1 MDTKSLHSKHPKKM
15 KPSKDKQEVFVLTPD
30 ILKKLGIN
38 IDNAD
43 SSQIIPPDV
52 NTNSFSNSEISSA
65 ENVPASTYSPKPS
78 DTSILETASLMM
90 KSVFLSPTFI
100 PTVANVTAGEV
111 ELLSNNN
118 IEETFMATDSVEP
131 QAPILIPEVNNK
143 GAGFPDS
150 SDILEQCYTA
160 GLDQYNTTLNGEHIS
175 VSKTDEGYLDKHVDG
190 NKIQEDNT
198 MTLNEIPS
206 DMGNSIDNVDG
217 VYNEDLLKDL
227 CNKELIATGRNSPYI
242 SSNDVDMRNPAPK
255 PAPKIN
261 IVSEETIALSELRKL
276 KSTQFSNKNTLTP
289 VTINS
294 IVYTKMNNAYR
305 ENLNNKQLNNYEI
318 SHSKKLGS
326 EEKGIDTEKEVIGI
340 GGNSPPQ
347 KESCDKVSKISNEI
361 IVTEV
366 LPDCQMNGHDSY
378 AEDNTPANLK
388 LVNDL
393 DINGDALVI
402 DRNSKTTEICNGRID
417 DEVAS
422 NKKEILPGIECRCDN
437 NNEGKSDKQEETVIE
452 KTKTDSVNLN
462 TEMKSNR
469 KESSNLK
476 QSFDEDCSVKNKST
490 QIKENKLASML
501 IETKNLSDSN
511 ADKKIDKVKEI
522 AAYLRKFSHIY
533 TDKKKTKMAL
543 KNDVMRKEAI
553 NSNINMTESKLC
565 IQGVEKPGGTN
576 FDSERTSDCKVMK
589 TYTRRN
595 LVKTT
600 KPHTSIIRKTETI
613 IVDDAQEYTLHA
625 VNILTP
631 NQTQQFCL
639 CFDFGHLSYYDN
651 DNLYEHIHFWRHN
664 TANCD
669 MDVIFSIY
677 NDEIEVKNETL
688 VDTEEKTDENDET
701 YNVCCNIYSKEYS
714 NHLDNC
720 DNDAVPSLEPEHIT
734 HDSRH
739 ADAVDTPQVSVLNN
753 ESPKA
758 NSPKSFSP
766 KANSP
771 KAISP
776 KANSPKEI
784 DQAQSTTNLNVDDVI
799 EVMDEG
805 VVDKEELDKC
815 VNIKDSDKSS
825 NAECNERVEVATA
838 TASESDCI
846 NPSKSTSRL
855 NSTSDCAVETSEATM
870 ASDVHTK
877 KRKLSSSISI
887 TSGEPSLKKKIKC
900 GVCNGIFSAAEWE
913 SHVETQHDLIA
924 WKAGT
929 TLNLDDP
936 ELKKKLKEKIK
947 SVGLLKC
954 SLCNM
959 EFKKLNRFIEHVKY
973 CIQNKGNQKPEKPA
987 RKSRIVADEKVTCGV
1002 CQKTLLSSNWLE
1014 HSGTSHN
1021 YLAWIDG
1028 QDTLNVE
1035 NESDVRQHLQNIIRI
1050 NGKLTCYKCGLSRS
1064 RVKLYLAHV
1073 KTCDGTGIS
1082 LDDTSTTIE
1091 LDCSSIQNETVE
1103 ESTATTNVKCG
1114 VCQNEVARTEWL
1126 DHIAKEHTYLAWR
1139 EGETPLNVDDE
1150 ELVCEYLKQL
1160 IRQYGGLTCHK
1171 CGLVRKRGKLYLAHV
1186 ETCDGIGQADISL
1199 ANTTLNTTLNTTTQ
1213 STDVWIEVPVEGEER
1228 KVVKCGVC
1236 SQEVPIVD
1244 WIKHIGKEH
1253 DYLAWRDG
1261 STPLDLEDE
1270 LAVKSHL
1277 LDVSRQAGGLMCNK
1291 CEKIIKYPK
1300 VYVQH
1305 IKECNTGPLDS
1316 SKLDTSSSSRIDSY
1330 SQNKVKDEILTCGVC
1345 ASKVESA
1352 LWIKHIEKNH
1362 HYISWV
1368 DGETPIDKEDSA
1380 MVQKHLYDLSKIL
1393 GGLVC
1398 TSCGLKRKYVKSYL
1412 DHIEVCDKRY
1422 SNDDTVYSEH
1432 EIVECARCAEKVP
1445 QKAFRKHAM
1454 KEHYNIAW
1462 AVGDNPIDLNNP
1474 YVVESYLKEYHHAN
1488 NKLVC
1493 KVCRKSRVSYVGFYA
1508 HIIACGKTEEETDM
1522 YKNVCDLCNNKYLI
1536 IYKSQHMTMH
1546 REKEYALERKQL
1558 ALKEEE
1564 MKKEEPLEV
1573 TPTGRRRAA
1582 ERAKTV
1588 IEKYKNCL
1596 DDGSYHCSKCGF
1608 NSEIESELTDHVC
1621 VENKWVDASDSDDSV
1636 KLENCSD
1643 EESEESDVD
1652 SNVSDEEHLEREET
1666 PIRKKF
1672 SPDSSYKESTKVSR
1686 IPYQIKDIS
1695 KYMKRSA
1702 EEFFKTYLTEEEL
1715 FTQWRHCE
1723 IEEVSG
1729 TELVNCMPPVEESCK
1744 VRFDETDDWK
1754 TFKRLEAE
1762 RLKDRVVMFLGA
1774 SIQCMRWAPA
1784 TSAAVSHYLAV
1795 ATHREADTPR
1805 VGADVTHSGPGLLQI
1820 WDCGDVVRDKPRF
1833 ALGLVHDYGTIWSI
1847 DWCPSG
1853 ARDADDV
1860 TSEPNRMHRLGL
1872 LAVACSNGAAYIFAV
1887 PYPSSI
1893 TEKEN
1898 PFYKLKPI
1906 VELRLASNVNRKV
1919 YQATAVKWSMQK
1931 GHSHVVVGYA
1941 DGTTAYYDLN
1951 GDSPLLR
1958 TTDNSMTVFYP
1969 YHDERVLNSCIE
1981 DVDIYPSGAGF
1992 LRAGGAVVAGSA
2004 GGAGA
2009 GALQSHVPAAR
2020 VLHPPH
2026 WPAAMLAG
2034 DDCLVNQSVNEL
2046 EWWGGGR
2053 RLGGSR
2059 CAAGCA
2065 WSGRVAAA
2073 APPLLRLLR
2082 LHPCYPDVHKQVIGL
2097 IEMIPLGT
2105 KRKRQN
2111 DELSM
2116 IVEPTTYSESVKK
2129 YGIEYKQLAIKNRKI
2144 QQKLSA
2150 TPRDA
2155 YPERYPLSD
2164 VTALQFCHTFELQHK
2179 LAVAM
2184 HAGLIFIVNV

>member
-131 QAPILIPEVNNK
+131 QTPILIPEVNNK
-143 GAGFPDS
+143 GAGVPDS
-150 SDILEQCYTA
+150 SDILDQCYMA

-190 NKIQEDNT
+190 NKIQEDNK

-217 VYNEDLLKDL
+217 AYNEDLLKDH

-242 SSNDVDMRNPAPK
+242 SSNDVEMGNPAPK

-276 KSTQFSNKNTLTP
+276 KSTQFSKTNTLTP
-289 VTINS
+289 VTISS
-294 IVYTKMNNAYR
+294 IVDTKMNSAYR

-318 SHSKKLGS
+318 SHSKKFGS
-326 EEKGIDTEKEVIGI
+326 EEKVNKLNPKLSNDSIPTNPTPKDFLQGIDTEKEVIGI
-340 GGNSPPQ
+340 DGNSPPQ
-347 KESCDKVSKISNEI
+347 KESCDKVRKISNEI

-366 LPDCQMNGHDSY
+366 LPDCQMNGHVSY

-388 LVNDL
+388 LINDL

-422 NKKEILPGIECRCDN
+422 NKKEILPEVECRCDN
-437 NNEGKSDKQEETVIE
+437 NNEGKSDKQEETIIE
-452 KTKTDSVNLN
+452 KTETDNVNQI

-469 KESSNLK
+469 KECSNLK
-476 QSFDEDCSVKNKST
+476 QSFDEDCSVKNKNT
-490 QIKENKLASML
+490 KIKENKLASML

-553 NSNINMTESKLC
+553 NSNINTTESKLC

-576 FDSERTSDCKVMK
+576 IDSVRTSDCKVMK

-595 LVKTT
+595 PVKTN
-600 KPHTSIIRKTETI
+600 KSHTSIIRKTETT
-613 IVDDAQEYTLHA
+613 IVDDAQEHTLHA

-669 MDVIFSIY
+669 VDVIFSIY

-714 NHLDNC
+714 DHLDNC

-734 HDSRH
+734 HDSKH

-758 NSPKSFSP
+758 NSPK
-766 KANSP
+766 AISP

-784 DQAQSTTNLNVDDVI
+784 DQAQTTTNLNVDDVI

-805 VVDKEELDKC
+805 VVDKDERDKC
-815 VNIKDSDKSS
+815 VNIKDSDKPSS
-825 NAECNERVEVATA
+825 TECNERVEAATA

-855 NSTSDCAVETSEATM
+855 NST
-870 ASDVHTK
+870 
-877 KRKLSSSISI
+877 KRKLSSSVSI
-887 TSGEPSLKKKIKC
+887 TSDEPSLKKKIKC

-913 SHVETQHDLIA
+913 SHVKTQHDMIA

-929 TLNLDDP
+929 TLNLDEP

-954 SLCNM
+954 SLCSV

-973 CIQNKGNQKPEKPA
+973 CIQN
-987 RKSRIVADEKVTCGV
+987 R
-1002 CQKTLLSSNWLE
+1002 
-1014 HSGTSHN
+1014 
-1021 YLAWIDG
+1021 
-1028 QDTLNVE
+1028 NVE

-1073 KTCDGTGIS
+1073 KTCDGTGIF
-1082 LDDTSTTIE
+1082 LDETSTTIE
-1091 LDCSSIQNETVE
+1091 LDCSSIQNETVD
-1103 ESTATTNVKCG
+1103 ESTETTNVKCG
-1114 VCQNEVARTEWL
+1114 VCQNDVADSEWL

-1139 EGETPLNVDDE
+1139 EGDTPLNVDDE

-1186 ETCDGIGQADISL
+1186 ETCDGTGQVDISL
-1199 ANTTLNTTLNTTTQ
+1199 ANTSLNTTLNTTTQ

-1236 SQEVPIVD
+1236 SQEVPILD

-1277 LDVSRQAGGLMCNK
+1277 LDVSRQAGGLTCNK

-1305 IKECNTGPLDS
+1305 IKECNTGSLDS

-1362 HYISWV
+1362 HYIAWV
-1368 DGETPIDKEDSA
+1368 DGETPIDKEDST

-1432 EIVECARCAEKVP
+1432 EIVECARCSEKVP

-1488 NKLVC
+1488 NRLVC

-1508 HIIACGKTEEETDM
+1508 HIIACGKTEE
-1522 YKNVCDLCNNKYLI
+1522 
-1536 IYKSQHMTMH
+1536 
-1546 REKEYALERKQL
+1546 
-1558 ALKEEE
+1558 
-1564 MKKEEPLEV
+1564 
-1573 TPTGRRRAA
+1573 
-1582 ERAKTV
+1582 
-1588 IEKYKNCL
+1588 
-1596 DDGSYHCSKCGF
+1596 
-1608 NSEIESELTDHVC
+1608 
-1621 VENKWVDASDSDDSV
+1621 
-1636 KLENCSD
+1636 
-1643 EESEESDVD
+1643 
-1652 SNVSDEEHLEREET
+1652 
-1666 PIRKKF
+1666 
-1672 SPDSSYKESTKVSR
+1672 
-1686 IPYQIKDIS
+1686 
-1695 KYMKRSA
+1695 
-1702 EEFFKTYLTEEEL
+1702 
-1715 FTQWRHCE
+1715 WRYCE

-1729 TELVNCMPPVEESCK
+1729 TELVNFMPPVEESCK

-1762 RLKDRVVMFLGA
+1762 RLKDRVVMFVGA

-1784 TSAAVSHYLAV
+1784 TSAAVAHYLAV

-1833 ALGLVHDYGTIWSI
+1833 ALGLVHDFGTIWSI

-1860 TSEPNRMHRLGL
+1860 TPELNRMHRLGL
-1872 LAVACSNGAAYIFAV
+1872 LAAACSNGAAYIFAV

-1906 VELRLASNVNRKV
+1906 VELRLASNESRKV
-1919 YQATAVKWSMQK
+1919 YQATAVKWSMQR

-1958 TTDNSMTVFYP
+1958 TTDNNMTVLYP

-1992 LRAGGAVVAGSA
+1992 LRAGGAVVAGTALYTLRAGGAVVAGSA